1 MLYWHHGIN
10 MSFSGDY
17 NEYFSPATN
26 VDAVVYLMLANDL
39 IHNLLPQVTV
49 QQTIWKAVLN
59 HAFSAG
65 ISLLKGNVAFMGA
78 LPLR

>member
-10 MSFSGDY
+10 MAFSGNY

-39 IHNLLPQVTV
+39 IHQILPQVTSCT
-49 QQTIWKAVLN
+49 Q
-59 HAFSAG
+59 
-65 ISLLKGNVAFMGA
+65 SLTRAMCL
-78 LPLR
+78 LSPL